1 MEKTYDVV
9 IAGAGPAGLMVAE
22 TAAAAG
28 LQVLLVDMKKDIA
41 RVLRSCCCNLII
53 EPGTHAE
60 AVTYADGAIHFE
72 NNNFSVPYAGAVI
85 PLKNSFKISPG
96 GTTLRIRGKS
106 PEGCVALSYEKEAL
120 LQGLLSR
127 VQAFSSVDIMPET
140 RVLGAENMPG
150 GARVKLRSRGGK
162 EVCAAGRVVVAA
174 DGVNSR
180 IVESLGLNT
189 TRRKFFARFRVTSYH
204 LAGVECSYPEAW
216 VTFIGKGHTLGGR
229 GQLYFCPKPHGGRT
243 QPPVYELTA
252 GVPVAEGEA
261 GISPAAE
268 LDHFITRGR
277 FAPWFKKAEI
287 VSRRAAML
295 NFYTPLVNPVEGN
308 VVAVG
313 DAAAFIETYVQGAL
327 MYGVQAARAIVRHL
341 ATGNGLEEY
350 AASWGASFE
359 YNNPEEIKKATQG
372 FGLHVLKDEDLDYLF
387 GLTQADSIAG
397 FVNEFSDP
405 ATVRNA
411 LYAHID
417 QVRAERPELAAMLQK
432 MHEVSVH
439 DALQVTGKK

>member
-1 MEKTYDVV
+1 MDKTYDVV

-41 RVLRSCCCNLII
+41 RVYRSCCCNLII

-60 AVTYADGAIHFE
+60 AVTCSDGAIHFE
-72 NNNFSVPYAGAVI
+72 NSNFSVPYAGAII
-85 PLKNSFKISPG
+85 PLKESFKISPG
-96 GTTLRIRGKS
+96 GNTLRIRGKS
-106 PEGCVALSYEKEAL
+106 PEGWVALSYEKEAL

-127 VQAFSSVDIMPET
+127 VQACSSVDIMSET

-150 GARVKLRSRGGK
+150 GARVKLRSRVGK
-162 EVCAAGRVVVAA
+162 EFWVTGRVVVAA

-189 TRRKFFARFRVTSYH
+189 TRRKFFARFRVISYH
-204 LAGVECSYPEAW
+204 LAGVECPHPEAW
-216 VTFIGKGHTLGGR
+216 VTFIGKGHTMGGR

-243 QPPVYELTA
+243 EPPVYELTA
-252 GVPVAEGEA
+252 GVPVAEGA
-261 GISPAAE
+261 PGITPAAE

-287 VSRRAAML
+287 VSRRAAIL
-295 NFYTPLVNPVEGN
+295 NFYTPLVDPVEGN

-327 MYGVQAARAIVRHL
+327 MYGVQAARAIVKHL
-341 ATGNGLEEY
+341 ATGRGLQEY
-350 AASWGASFE
+350 GASWGASFE

-387 GLTQADSIAG
+387 GLTQGDSVTG

-405 ATVRNA
+405 ATVRNT

-417 QVRAERPELAAMLQK
+417 QVRAERPELAVLLDK

>member
-1 MEKTYDVV
+1 MEKKYDVV
-9 IAGAGPAGLMVAE
+9 IAGAGPAGLMVAQ
-22 TAAAAG
+22 TAAASG
-28 LQVLLVDMKKDIA
+28 LRVLLVDMKKDLA
-41 RVLRSCCCNLII
+41 RVFRSCCCNLII
-53 EPGTHAE
+53 EPGTHGE
-60 AVTYADGAIHFE
+60 AVTYSDGAIHFE
-72 NNNFSVPYAGAVI
+72 KNGFSVPYSGAVM

-96 GTTLRIRGKS
+96 GSILQIRGKS

-120 LQGLLSR
+120 LAGLIAR
-127 VQAFSSVDIMPET
+127 VQAFSAVEIMAET
-140 RVLGAENMPG
+140 RVLGAENTAG
-150 GARVKLRSRGGK
+150 GARVKLSTRGGK
-162 EVCAAGRVVVAA
+162 EFSVEARVAVAA
-174 DGVNSR
+174 EGVNSR

-189 TRRKFFARFRVTSYH
+189 TRRKFFARFLVTSYH
-204 LAGVECSYPEAW
+204 LEGVECPHPDSW
-216 VTFIGKGHTLGGR
+216 VTFIGKGHTRGGK

-243 QPPVYELTA
+243 EPPIYELTA
-252 GVPVAEGEA
+252 GVPVAEGEP
-261 GISPAAE
+261 GINPAAE
-268 LDHFITRGR
+268 LDHFISKGR

-327 MYGVQAARAIVRHL
+327 MYGFQAGRAIVKHL
-341 ATGNGLEEY
+341 ETGSGLEEY
-350 AASWGASFE
+350 AASWGSSFE
-359 YNNPEEIKKATQG
+359 YNDPEEIKKATQG

-387 GLTQADSIAG
+387 SLTPGDTVTG

-405 ATVRNA
+405 ETVRNA

-417 QVRAERPELAAMLQK
+417 QVRSDRPELADLLEK

-439 DALQVTGKK
+439 DALQVTKKK

>member
-1 MEKTYDVV
+1 MEKVYDVV
-9 IAGAGPAGLMVAE
+9 VAGAGPAGLMVAE
-22 TAAAAG
+22 TAAAGG

-41 RVLRSCCCNLII
+41 RVFRSCCCNLII

-60 AVTYADGAIHFE
+60 TVTYSSGAIRFE
-72 NNNFSVPYAGAVI
+72 NNKLSVPYAGAII
-85 PLKNSFKISPG
+85 PLKNSFKISPNG
-96 GTTLRIRGKS
+96 NTLRIRGKS

-120 LQGLLSR
+120 LQGLLAR
-127 VQAFSSVDIMPET
+127 VQACSTVDIMAET

-150 GARVKLRSRGGK
+150 GARVKLRSSGGK
-162 EVCAAGRVVVAA
+162 EFLVAGRVVVAA

-204 LAGVECSYPEAW
+204 LAGVECPYPESW

-229 GQLYFCPKPHGGRT
+229 GQLYFCPKPHGGST
-243 QPPVYELTA
+243 EPPVYELTA
-252 GVPVAEGEA
+252 GVPVAEGAA
-261 GISPAAE
+261 GITPAAE

-327 MYGVQAARAIVRHL
+327 MYGVQAGRAIVRHL
-341 ATGNGLEEY
+341 ATGRGLEEY

-387 GLTQADSIAG
+387 GLTQGDAVTG

-417 QVRAERPELAAMLQK
+417 QVRAERPELTALLEK

-439 DALQVTGKK
+439 DALQVTNKH